1 MFPIRDEIPSR
12 RRPVVTWSL
21 IALNV
26 ALFLYQ
32 LTLPESALASLFYRF
47 GLVPARISDPAWAL
61 AAGLPPGGYLGFLS
75 GMFLHGGFLHLLFN
89 MWTLW
94 IFGDNVED
102 RMGRGRYLFFYLT
115 CGVAASV
122 VQWLTNPAST
132 IPTIGAS
139 GAIAGVMGG
148 YFLLFPHSRVLTLV
162 PIFFYPLFL
171 RIPAIVYLGLWFVL
185 QLLSG
190 TTSLGR
196 GPDTGGVAFW
206 AHVGGFAAGFL
217 LVRPLSRREPEQL
230 PGFARH
236 FVMPHNPPFRPLRS
250 GRLRD

>member
-1 MFPIRDEIPSR
+1 MFPIRDHNPSGST
-12 RRPVVTWSL
+12 PWVTWAL
-21 IALNV
+21 ILANV
-26 ALFLYQ
+26 AVFLVQMPYM
-32 LTLPESALASLFYRF
+32 AN
-47 GLVPARISDPAWAL
+47 PAAQAAFFRDWAL
-61 AAGLPPGGYLGFLS
+61 YPVAVTRGGEYGGILTS
-75 GMFLHGGFLHLLFN
+75 MFLHAGFLHLAGNMLF
-89 MWTLW
+89 LW

-115 CGVAASV
+115 CGIAASV